1 MPSAVVR
8 CPSHRVKTLT
18 HAPAAAA
25 TVDDILLVNGNVL
38 IAYAD
43 IALGVDGEW
52 IYEATDVEVPKVA
65 ATAITEGDAAY
76 WDDSEGNFTNVS
88 TDNTLCGKF
97 TKAAASAD
105 TAAYIDLR
113 N

>member
-18 HAPAAAA
+18 HAPSADA

-43 IALGVDGEW
+43 ITATEDGEW

-76 WDDSEGNFTNVS
+76 WDDTAKVFTNVVG
-88 TDNTLCGKF
+88 TNTLCGKF
-97 TKAAASAD
+97 TKAALAAD
-105 TAAYIDLR
+105 TVAYVDLR